1 MELYK
6 LKESIV
12 TKKNI
17 AFFSMGLAGL
27 VMIIKHL
34 FGESRKNISYD
45 ERSKKRRK
53 VTRKMKRLFDFKNEN
68 NPQLKFTSKEHKAID
83 NYSKLKDFAGTMV
96 GKALKKEELNNPK
109 SKQDYIFYQILSGMQ
124 QRFKQKTLMN

>member
-6 LKESIV
+6 LKESLI

-17 AFFSMGLAGL
+17 AYFSMGLAGL
-27 VMIIKHL
+27 IMIIKNF
-34 FGESRKNISYD
+34 FGENRKNISYD
-45 ERSKKRRK
+45 EKSKKRRK
-53 VTRKMKRLFDFKNEN
+53 VTRKIKRLFDFKNEN

-83 NYSKLKDFAGTMV
+83 NYSKLKDFAGNMV